1 MVELQDRLSAALHS
15 QYEVVREL
23 GRGGMATVY
32 LARDLAEDREVA
44 IKLLHPDLAAAVGG
58 DRFRREVEIAT
69 RLKHPHILPVWSA
82 GEAAGSLY
90 YVMPFLRG
98 ESLRD
103 LLDRERQLSIEQAVQ
118 LACEAAEA
126 LDYAHKHGV
135 IHRDIKPENI
145 LLQDGHAFVADF
157 GIARAVSGSEEK
169 LTQTG
174 VTLGTPTYMAP
185 EQVFAEREID
195 GRADVYALGV
205 VLYEMLAGMPPFTG
219 PNAQAIMARHTMEQV
234 PELAIVRQ
242 SVPEHVEDAIYRAL
256 AKTPADR
263 FTTALE
269 FAEALRKPGPRT
281 GTRRTSR
288 LTSHDRRQHKL
299 RRLVYSAVAIVPFV
313 LGVTGVWWYMRP
325 KTLTADEA
333 VAAKRVAVRYFDD
346 LSEGGRLAP
355 IADGLTESVIEA
367 LSSVSQLSVI
377 SRNGVEPYRGR
388 DVPDDSIGRALRV
401 GSVVRGTVE
410 PARGD
415 SVTVTVKL
423 VNASTGDAIGK
434 PIKYKQPAGNVLVL
448 RDSLPIRVAEFLRR
462 RIGTELELR
471 ATRTATESV
480 DAWTA
485 YQRAQRAR
493 LHGDSLWRASDS
505 TGFLRDMRAADSLL
519 AIAQANDQR
528 WTAPI
533 VARGQLALV
542 QARRSTES
550 LRRQALM
557 EQGLAH
563 AARALANNP
572 RDAAALELRGSLRL
586 FRYTRNLEADPTAA
600 KQLLADA
607 TQDLVDATKR
617 DPTLATAWEQ
627 LSVAY
632 YAVPNFNEA
641 TFAARKAYE
650 QDAYLANA
658 DAVLIRLYTTA
669 YDNENFA
676 NANDWCTEGRQ
687 RFPQNRFFVMCRLW
701 LHSVRGAQPDV
712 DQAWRLV
719 DSVQAITPAQEWPL
733 QSRYAR
739 TLVAG
744 ALWRAGLR
752 DSAERVLVAARG
764 NPEIDPDGEL
774 MTYEAAMRAIFKDN
788 DGALD
793 VMQRFLGAH
802 PEHREGLAR
811 SDSWWWREIRTD
823 PRFQRMVGA
832 RR

>member
-242 SVPEHVEDAIYRAL
+242 SVPDHVEDAIYRAL

-269 FAEALRKPGPRT
+269 FAEALRKPGPRS

-288 LTSHDRRQHKL
+288 LTSHDRRQHKM
-299 RRLVYSAVAIVPFV
+299 RRVVYSAAAIVPFL

-333 VAAKRVAVRYFDD
+333 VAARRVAVMYFDD

-355 IADGLTESVIEA
+355 VADGLTESVIEV
-367 LSSVSQLSVI
+367 LSQVNQLSVI
-377 SRNGVEPYRGR
+377 SRNGVEPFRGR

-401 GSVVRGTVE
+401 GSVVRGTIE
-410 PARGD
+410 PTRGD

-423 VNASTGDAIGK
+423 VNGATGEVVGK
-434 PIKYKQPAGNVLVL
+434 PAKFRQAAGNVLVL
-448 RDSLPIRVAEFLRR
+448 RDSLPRQVAEFLRK
-462 RIGTELELR
+462 RIGTELDLR
-471 ATRTATESV
+471 ESRVATRSV
-480 DAWTA
+480 EAWTL
-485 YQRAQRAR
+485 YQRALRTRRTA
-493 LHGDSLWRASDS
+493 DSLWRVSDTTAYARS
-505 TGFLRDMRAADSLL
+505 VQTADSLL
-519 AIAQANDQR
+519 TIAAALDQSWR
-528 WTAPI
+528 SPT
-533 VARGQLALV
+533 VARGQLLLM

-550 LRRQALM
+550 LRRQALVT
-557 EQGLAH
+557 QGLAL
-563 AARALANNP
+563 AERALQANP
-572 RDAAALELRGSLRL
+572 RDAEALELRGSLRL
-586 FRYTRNLEADPTAA
+586 FRYRANLESDPRAA

-607 TQDLVDATKR
+607 TRDLAESTKLN
-617 DPTLATAWEQ
+617 PTSATAWEQ
-627 LSVAY
+627 LSAANY
-632 YAVPNFNEA
+632 EVPDFTEA

-658 DAVLIRLYTTA
+658 DVVLIRLYTTA

-676 NANDWCTEGRQ
+676 GASDWCAEGRQ
-687 RFPQNRFFVMCRLW
+687 RFPQHRFFVMCRLW
-701 LHSVRGAQPDV
+701 LQSVRGAEPDV
-712 DQAWRLV
+712 ATAWKLV
-719 DSVQAITPAQEWPL
+719 DSVQAITPQQEWPL

-739 TLVAG
+739 ILVAG
-744 ALWRAGLR
+744 ALWRAGQR
-752 DSAERVLVAARG
+752 DSAERVLVSARG
-764 NPEIDPDGEL
+764 NPEIDPDAEL
-774 MTYEAAMRAIFKDN
+774 MTYEAAIRTMFGDKDA
-788 DGALD
+788 ALEIIR
-793 VMQRFLGAH
+793 QFLAAN

-811 SDSWWWREIRTD
+811 SSGWWWRPLRSD
-823 PRFQRMVGA
+823 PRFVRMVGGG
-832 RR
+832 